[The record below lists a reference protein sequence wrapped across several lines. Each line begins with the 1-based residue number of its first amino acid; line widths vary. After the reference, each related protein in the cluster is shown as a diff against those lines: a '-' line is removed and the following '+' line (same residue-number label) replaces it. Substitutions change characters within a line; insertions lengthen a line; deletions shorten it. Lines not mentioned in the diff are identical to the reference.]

1 MYIAKNT
8 NAGQSPLNEQDE
20 GFATVNVSQAGT
32 ACVYGPM
39 HSRHCGG
46 MHYLAGTVPSCVRSP
61 EAVVQQE
68 C

>member
-8 NAGQSPLNEQDE
+8 NARQSPLNEQDE

-39 HSRHCGG
+39 HSRH
-46 MHYLAGTVPSCVRSP
+46 
-61 EAVVQQE
+61 AVVCTTLQVQ
-68 C
+68 CLPV